1 MSEPTL
7 LLVDDEQSILNALT
21 RVLRKEPYRLL
32 TAVSGEEALDILE
45 KETVHVVGSD
55 FRMPGKSGIELL
67 REVKQRFPATVRVI
81 LSGYADGHVI
91 VDSINVG
98 EVYRFLPKPWNDDE
112 LVVALRQCFEQYELR
127 SENERLLEQVR
138 SQNEEL
144 REMNELLEMAVNQ
157 RTRSLQLSQEVLEKL
172 PLPVLGLSPDG
183 TIVLINAA
191 VGQIVPP
198 DNPMPLG
205 MSLDEIFPEDVVET
219 VTLSIAERESNTI
232 NQCTLN
238 GQEFR
243 IYIRMLQDDGDLR
256 GCTLVLEAI
265 YKDDYSYSF
274 SSNTSAY

>member
-32 TAVSGEEALDILE
+32 TALGGDEALEILE
-45 KETVHVVGSD
+45 KESVQVVASD

-67 REVKQRFPATVRVI
+67 REVKQRFPGTVRVI

-98 EVYRFLPKPWNDDE
+98 EVYRFQPKPWNDDE
-112 LVVALRQCFEQYELR
+112 LVVTLRQCFKQYELR

-183 TIVLINAA
+183 MIVLINAA

-205 MSLDEIFPEDVVET
+205 MSLHEVFPEDVVEM
-219 VTLSIAERESNTI
+219 VTFSLAERESNTI
-232 NQCTLN
+232 SKCTLN
-238 GQEFR
+238 GQDFR
-243 IYIRMLQDDGDLR
+243 IYIRMLQDGGDLR
-256 GCTLVLEAI
+256 GCTLVLEAL
-265 YKDDYSYSF
+265 YNDDYSYSL
-274 SSNTSAY
+274 SSDTSAY

>member
-21 RVLRKEPYRLL
+21 RVLRKEPYRVL
-32 TAVSGEEALDILE
+32 TALGGEEALEILE
-45 KETVHVVGSD
+45 KDTVHVVASD
-55 FRMPGKSGIELL
+55 FRMPGKSGIELM
-67 REVKQRFPATVRVI
+67 REVKLRFPGTVRVI
-81 LSGYADGHVI
+81 LSGFADGHVI

-112 LVVALRQCFEQYELR
+112 LVVTLRQCFEQYELR

-138 SQNEEL
+138 SKNEEL
-144 REMNELLEMAVNQ
+144 REMNEFLEMAVHQ

-183 TIVLINAA
+183 MIVLINAA

-205 MSLDEIFPEDVVET
+205 MSLSEIFPEDVVEM
-219 VTLSIAERESNTI
+219 VTFSIAERESNTI
-232 NQCTLN
+232 NKCTLN
-238 GQEFR
+238 GQDFR
-243 IYIRMLQDDGDLR
+243 IYIRMLQDGGDLR

-265 YKDDYSYSF
+265 YYDDYSYSF
-274 SSNTSAY
+274 SSDTSAY

>member
-32 TAVSGEEALDILE
+32 TALGGEEALEILE
-45 KETVHVVGSD
+45 RETVHVVASD
-55 FRMPGKSGIELL
+55 FRMPGKSGIELM
-67 REVKQRFPATVRVI
+67 REVKQRFPETVRVI
-81 LSGYADGHVI
+81 LSGFADGHVI

-112 LVVALRQCFEQYELR
+112 LVVTLRQCFEQYELR

-144 REMNELLEMAVNQ
+144 REMNELLEMAVQQ

-172 PLPVLGLSPDG
+172 PLPVLGISPDG
-183 TIVLINAA
+183 MIVLINAA

-205 MSLDEIFPEDVVET
+205 MSLDEIFPEDVVEM
-219 VTLSIAERESNTI
+219 VTFSIAERESNTI
-232 NQCTLN
+232 NKCTLN
-238 GQEFR
+238 GQDFR
-243 IYIRMLQDDGDLR
+243 IYIRMLQDGGDLR

-265 YKDDYSYSF
+265 YNDDYSYSL
-274 SSNTSAY
+274 SSDTSAY

>member
-32 TAVSGEEALDILE
+32 TAISGEEALDILG

-112 LVVALRQCFEQYELR
+112 LVVTLRQCFEQYELR

-232 NQCTLN
+232 NKCTLN